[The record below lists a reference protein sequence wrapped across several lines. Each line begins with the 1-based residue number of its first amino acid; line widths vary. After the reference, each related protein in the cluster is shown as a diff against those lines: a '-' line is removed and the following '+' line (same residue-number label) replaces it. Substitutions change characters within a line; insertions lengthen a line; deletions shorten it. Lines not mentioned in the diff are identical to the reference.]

1 MRWSVLSREVT
12 GLDLHLIRVMLATM
26 IQAVEVGNSGA
37 SEDVFILIDQTLPMK
52 TKMVVLVVI
61 RRS

>member
-1 MRWSVLSREVT
+1 MSREVT

-37 SEDVFILIDQTLPMK
+37 SEDVFILIDQTLLMK

>member
-1 MRWSVLSREVT
+1 MT

-37 SEDVFILIDQTLPMK
+37 SEDVFILIDQTLLMK

>member
-1 MRWSVLSREVT
+1 VT
-12 GLDLHLIRVMLATM
+12 GPDLHLIRVMLTAM
-26 IQAVEVGNSGA
+26 IQTVEGGSSGA
-37 SEDVFILIDQTLPMK
+37 SEDVFILIDQVLLVK

>member
-37 SEDVFILIDQTLPMK
+37 SEDVFILIDQTLLMK

>member
-1 MRWSVLSREVT
+1 MT
-12 GLDLHLIRVMLATM
+12 GLDLHLIRVMLAAVIET
-26 IQAVEVGNSGA
+26 VEVGNSGA
-37 SEDVFILIDQTLPMK
+37 SEDVFILIDQMLLMK

>member
-1 MRWSVLSREVT
+1 MSREVT
-12 GLDLHLIRVMLATM
+12 GPDLHLIRVMLTAM
-26 IQAVEVGNSGA
+26 IQTVEGGSSGA
-37 SEDVFILIDQTLPMK
+37 SEDVFILIDQVLLVK